1 MTRIA
6 VGGFLHETNT
16 FAPTKATYDGFLHGG
31 GWPPMREGAKLLE
44 KMRNINV
51 GIAGFIPAAEA
62 MSWEL
67 VPTIWCAAS
76 PSAHVTKDAYER
88 VAKAIVDGVKAAGAI
103 DAVYL
108 DLHGAMVAEHI
119 DDGEGEIIAR
129 VRQVIGRDLPL
140 VVSLDL
146 HANVTPQMVEQS
158 DALIAYRTYPHID
171 MADTGRAAA
180 RHLALLL
187 RSKHRFAKAFRQI
200 PFLIPICWQCTN
212 DEPCKSIYAKL
223 AALESDAVPTLSFA
237 PGFPA
242 ADFPDCGAS
251 VFAYGRT
258 QADADAAA
266 DQIAALV
273 ASHESDFDGRIFTP
287 DDGVRFAME
296 AAQRASKPIVIADTQ
311 DNPGAGGD
319 SDTTGMLRA
328 LVRNGAT
335 NAAIGV
341 IVDPESAKAAHAAGP
356 GAIVRL
362 ALGGKS
368 GIPGDA
374 PFEHNFVVE
383 TLSDGKF
390 TAPGPYFGGSM
401 MNLGPSACLRVGGV
415 RVVVGSRKAQ
425 LADQAMFRFVGIEP
439 SEQSIL
445 VNKSSVHF
453 RADFEPIA
461 EKIIICAAPGAMP
474 ADTSTLPWTRL
485 RPGVRLKPNGIPVY
499 AGIET
504 TFHLSCHRITDM
516 PNIDRIEGFADELTA
531 IRRDFHAHPEIG
543 FEEVRTSGIVADKL
557 TQWGIEVHRG
567 LGGTGVVG
575 VLKGKGSGAK
585 RIGLR
590 ADMDALPM
598 EENTNLKWRSTI
610 PGRFHG
616 CGHDGHTTMLLGT
629 ARYLAE
635 TRNFDGTV
643 HFIFQPAEE
652 GLGGAR
658 AMIKDGLFEKF
669 PCDEI
674 YGLHNAPDLNHGEL
688 AILPGP
694 AMAGAD
700 FFDITITGYGAHG
713 AMPENA
719 RDPVIVA
726 MTLGQALQTIVSR
739 NVNPLKSAVL
749 SITQIHAGSAYN
761 VIPGEAKLCGTVR
774 AFDDGVRAL
783 IRERMRTICAGIA
796 SAFQVEISGRYPRYL
811 QRSRQQRG
819 AFESHRRG
827 RAHRRR
833 SFESHHP
840 VDAEDGQRGFRR
852 HAARRARRVFL
863 ARPGRLGAGA

>member
-1 MTRIA
+1 
-6 VGGFLHETNT
+6 
-16 FAPTKATYDGFLHGG
+16 
-31 GWPPMREGAKLLE
+31 
-44 KMRNINV
+44 
-51 GIAGFIPAAEA
+51 
-62 MSWEL
+62 
-67 VPTIWCAAS
+67 
-76 PSAHVTKDAYER
+76 VTKDAYER
-88 VAKAIVDGVKAAGAI
+88 VAKAIVDGVRAAGAI

-129 VRQVIGRDLPL
+129 VRQVIGDLPL

-146 HANVTPQMVEQS
+146 HANVTSQMVEQS

-171 MADTGRAAA
+171 MADTGAAA
-180 RHLALLL
+180 AKHLALLL

-200 PFLIPICWQCTN
+200 PFLIPISWQCTN
-212 DEPCKSIYAKL
+212 DEPCRSIYTKL

-266 DQIAALV
+266 DQIAALI
-273 ASHESDFDGRIFTP
+273 ASHESDFDGRIFAP

-335 NAAIGV
+335 NAAIG
-341 IVDPESAKAAHAAGP
+341 
-356 GAIVRL
+356 RL

-390 TAPGPYFGGSM
+390 IAPGPYFGGSM

-485 RPGVRLKPNGIPVY
+485 RPGVRLKPNGIPFVP
-499 AGIET
+499 A
-504 TFHLSCHRITDM
+504 
-516 PNIDRIEGFADELTA
+516 PK
-531 IRRDFHAHPEIG
+531 P
-543 FEEVRTSGIVADKL
+543 
-557 TQWGIEVHRG
+557 
-567 LGGTGVVG
+567 
-575 VLKGKGSGAK
+575 
-585 RIGLR
+585 
-590 ADMDALPM
+590 
-598 EENTNLKWRSTI
+598 RSTS
-610 PGRFHG
+610 
-616 CGHDGHTTMLLGT
+616 
-629 ARYLAE
+629 
-635 TRNFDGTV
+635 
-643 HFIFQPAEE
+643 PAI
-652 GLGGAR
+652 G
-658 AMIKDGLFEKF
+658 
-669 PCDEI
+669 
-674 YGLHNAPDLNHGEL
+674 
-688 AILPGP
+688 
-694 AMAGAD
+694 
-700 FFDITITGYGAHG
+700 
-713 AMPENA
+713 
-719 RDPVIVA
+719 
-726 MTLGQALQTIVSR
+726 
-739 NVNPLKSAVL
+739 
-749 SITQIHAGSAYN
+749 
-761 VIPGEAKLCGTVR
+761 
-774 AFDDGVRAL
+774 
-783 IRERMRTICAGIA
+783 
-796 SAFQVEISGRYPRYL
+796 
-811 QRSRQQRG
+811 
-819 AFESHRRG
+819 
-827 RAHRRR
+827 
-833 SFESHHP
+833 
-840 VDAEDGQRGFRR
+840 
-852 HAARRARRVFL
+852 
-863 ARPGRLGAGA
+863 